1 MYGMTGLLN
10 DNSFFLA
17 FWDKYTIKFTSDVSL
32 VGLLLLLDKAASLLL
47 EEMEVCLSQKS
58 EYKFV

>member
-1 MYGMTGLLN
+1 MYGVTRLLN
-10 DNSFFLA
+10 DRYFLG
-17 FWDKYTIKFTSDVSL
+17 FWYKYTIKFTSDVSL

>member
-10 DNSFFLA
+10 DNSFFLE
-17 FWDKYTIKFTSDVSL
+17 FWNKYTIKFTSDVSL

-58 EYKFV
+58 V